1 MKKTAAKLRL
11 YSLKSGY
18 RMYAYLLFILPLMFK
33 TNNAVNQSKQ
43 CIVAASANIL
53 TRVNFCSPL
62 AHQNIAGQNELS
74 VRPFH
79 AQTLRLGITAVFRG
93 ADALFVSEK
102 LNVYLQH
109 KKLTP
114 P

>member
-62 AHQNIAGQNELS
+62 AHQNIAGRYGLTVGTLYAKALGFAVTSVLS
-74 VRPFH
+74 
-79 AQTLRLGITAVFRG
+79 
-93 ADALFVSEK
+93 
-102 LNVYLQH
+102 
-109 KKLTP
+109 
-114 P
+114 